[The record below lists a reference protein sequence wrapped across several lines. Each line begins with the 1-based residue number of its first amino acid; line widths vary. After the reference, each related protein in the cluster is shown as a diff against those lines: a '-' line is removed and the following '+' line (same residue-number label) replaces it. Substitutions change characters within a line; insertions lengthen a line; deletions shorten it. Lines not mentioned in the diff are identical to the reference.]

1 MSRHPQRNSW
11 DNEKVLNWGATGGSK
26 YKIYEFEKL
35 APQIWKVKFGDGS
48 IEYPKDSRNYLSRM
62 ALGKCVAG
70 YWLARLLIG
79 VRPEQPPLLFPGK
92 PP

>member
-1 MSRHPQRNSW
+1 LALSRHPQRNSW
-11 DNEKVLNWGATGGSK
+11 DNEKVLNWGATGGGK
-26 YKIYEFEKL
+26 YKIYEFEKF

-70 YWLARLLIG
+70 YWLKQRYKYSLT
-79 VRPEQPPLLFPGK
+79 PK
-92 PP
+92 